1 MSFIVASFVVIVV
14 NVVVVV
20 VALRCLSCL
29 AFGFLLYNVIL
40 FFKL

>member
-20 VALRCLSCL
+20 ALRCLSGL